1 MDPLQT
7 ILGEILLAL
16 AGLAVVL
23 LAVILV
29 LAETD
34 LILRLG
40 RKLTSAGA
48 ARRAWPVVVR

>member
-1 MDPLQT
+1 MDAFQT
-7 ILGEILLAL
+7 ILGEVLLAL

-29 LAETD
+29 LAEAH

-40 RKLTSAGA
+40 RKLTQSVSEEQGG
-48 ARRAWPVVVR
+48 R